1 MKHLN
6 FVTWKFHRFDG
17 YGLYSIDTVKALNR
31 AGYFVRP
38 MTKGELLS
46 TEHND
51 EDILRMAGVSWDGIT
66 VQCMPARDFARVKGR
81 MWGLSMFETDTV
93 PELWAMSVNTLCER
107 LIVPCEHYET
117 AFKRAGVNV
126 PVHTIHGGTDP
137 DAFPI
142 VRPSNRELFTFMCLG
157 DRGVR
162 KGTEDAINGFIA
174 AFPKTNKNV
183 RLIVKAR
190 PAMGRHLAPATLL
203 DNRIQIWLDETPAM
217 ADVLKHA
224 DCFVYPG
231 YGDGWGKTPRESAM
245 MGIPTIAPRHTG
257 TAVGIDH
264 WATVIL
270 EKHYMQRAGLYEDNP
285 TGQWFTP
292 DRDELITAMQYVYE
306 CRSEAHEKAF
316 KAAQWLRRHQTWD
329 HSAQQWTRL
338 LERVG

>member
-1 MKHLN
+1 
-6 FVTWKFHRFDG
+6 
-17 YGLYSIDTVKALNR
+17 
-31 AGYFVRP
+31 
-38 MTKGELLS
+38 
-46 TEHND
+46 
-51 EDILRMAGVSWDGIT
+51 
-66 VQCMPARDFARVKGR
+66 
-81 MWGLSMFETDTV
+81 
-93 PELWAMSVNTLCER
+93 
-107 LIVPCEHYET
+107 
-117 AFKRAGVNV
+117 
-126 PVHTIHGGTDP
+126 
-137 DAFPI
+137 
-142 VRPSNRELFTFMCLG
+142 
-157 DRGVR
+157 VR

-203 DNRIQIWLDETPAM
+203 DNRIQIWLDETPSM

-231 YGDGWGKTPRESAM
+231 YGDGWGKTPREAAM

-264 WATVIL
+264 WATMVL
-270 EKHYMQRAGLYEDNP
+270 EKHYMQRAGFYEDNP
-285 TGQWFTP
+285 IGQWFTP
-292 DRDELITAMQYVYE
+292 DRDELIAAMQYVYE

-316 KAAQWLRRHQTWD
+316 KAAQWLRKFQTWD